1 MQNDDLGSIINDIA
15 RSVNNKVNNSI
26 NAAQYGTGLSLG
38 TITETGLNVDSVKQ
52 EYTKGDYFI
61 LDNLKNPE
69 SITTESANGPESHN
83 HIIKTP
89 DNQKPI
95 KVGDRVL
102 VAVMGVNAVI
112 IGRVSNG

>member
-1 MQNDDLGSIINDIA
+1 MQNDDLNSVINDIA
-15 RSVNNKVNNSI
+15 RSVNTNINRSI
-26 NAAQYGTGLSLG
+26 NESQYGTGISLG

-69 SITTESANGPESHN
+69 SITTESASGPESHK
-83 HIIKTP
+83 HTIRTP

-102 VAVMGVNAVI
+102 VAVIGVNAVI